1 MARDRAPWPG
11 AAPARLFVAIE
22 IDADAKVRLQSALD
36 PWSERFPE
44 ARWVPSSNWHVT
56 LAFLG
61 PTWPRLL
68 GWVDAKV
75 AAVAASSSPF
85 TAALDGLGA
94 FPNTRR
100 AKVVWAGLDDPGGQC
115 ASLASG
121 LSEALSQE
129 FDLDRRPL
137 QPHVTVARSDPP
149 LELPEGFVA
158 TPLRTDPFQVDRLIV
173 FRSILARPAARYE
186 PVGIYP
192 LGVLASE
199 HVFE

>member
-22 IDADAKVRLQSALD
+22 IEADAKARLQSVLD
-36 PWSERFPE
+36 PWRERFPE

-61 PTWPRLL
+61 PTWPRLM

-85 TAALDGLGA
+85 TTALDGLGA
-94 FPNTRR
+94 FPTTRR
-100 AKVVWAGLDDPGGQC
+100 AKVVWAGLDDAGDHC
-115 ASLASG
+115 ASLAKG

-137 QPHVTVARSDPP
+137 RPHLTVARSDPP
-149 LELPEGFVA
+149 LELPEGFAA
-158 TPLRTDPFQVDRLIV
+158 TPLRTDPFRVDRLIV
-173 FRSILARPAARYE
+173 FRSILERPAARYE
-186 PVGIYP
+186 PVGIHP